1 MVVLMP
7 HRKTRSAGLSW
18 RSRAEALPYTGAH
31 SRCGNTSLASEGPC
45 CLLVPVNPQRRAF
58 LKIHPIDVMEKAL
71 YQEAI
76 YINNVL
82 LGRRTSQEELRI
94 SKTQSSLCEH
104 LPDPVL
110 LKEGLST
117 AVIWRIYRIY

>member
-1 MVVLMP
+1 M
-7 HRKTRSAGLSW
+7 
-18 RSRAEALPYTGAH
+18 
-31 SRCGNTSLASEGPC
+31 
-45 CLLVPVNPQRRAF
+45 
-58 LKIHPIDVMEKAL
+58 KIHPIDVMEKAL
-71 YQEAI
+71 DQEAI

-117 AVIWRIYRIY
+117 AMIWRIYRIY